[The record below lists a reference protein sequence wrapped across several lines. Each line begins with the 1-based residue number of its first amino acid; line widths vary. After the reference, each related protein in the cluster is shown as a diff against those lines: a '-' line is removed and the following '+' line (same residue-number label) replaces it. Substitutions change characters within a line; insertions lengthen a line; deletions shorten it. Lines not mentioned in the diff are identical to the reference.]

1 MDTRDTP
8 EQAELRRTARRLARQ
23 VGPHSVAD
31 LDDRK
36 RGERLAEAV
45 RDAGWLELR
54 HDRGDGD
61 PLASGV
67 EAAIIADALGEAVA
81 DVPFAGPILAADLAR
96 RAGARP
102 IDGTVVA
109 FSPNLIDAAVVS
121 SPATD
126 TPILAVDCTAQ
137 GSIAAYVL
145 VPEGDGYHL
154 ALAACRTSQLVAT
167 HRGAVPPNARRP
179 QVLAEADG
187 KSDGADLTRA
197 IRSLPA
203 GVPVLPVPDQSRR
216 LTRDDLDIWA
226 ALGLALTSADLVG
239 LMRGVLDVSVAYAQE
254 RKQYGVPIGT
264 FQAVQHLLAE
274 ARCLME
280 GAFSAALYPA
290 WAVDQLAPAE
300 ARAAGRV
307 AKAYCARAARTV
319 CETAVQVHGG
329 MGNTWD
335 CIVHVYLRRALL
347 SSQWFGDDGEQLRQ
361 LERTRLGVVHGLS

>member
-1 MDTRDTP
+1 MDVRDTP
-8 EQAELRRTARRLARQ
+8 EQAELRRTARRLAREL
-23 VGPHSVAD
+23 GPRTVAD
-31 LDDRK
+31 LDSGTR
-36 RGERLAEAV
+36 RERLAAAV
-45 RDAGWLELR
+45 RDAGWLQLR
-54 HDRGDGD
+54 QDADDGH

-96 RAGARP
+96 RAGTRA
-102 IDGTVVA
+102 IEGAVVA
-109 FSPNLIDAAVVS
+109 VSPDLIDAAVVS
-121 SPATD
+121 GPATE
-126 TPILAVDCTAQ
+126 TQILAVDHAAHGPVT
-137 GSIAAYVL
+137 AYVL
-145 VPEGDGYHL
+145 VTEGDGYRL
-154 ALAACRTSQLVAT
+154 ALLQ
-167 HRGAVPPNARRP
+167 
-179 QVLAEADG
+179 ADG
-187 KSDGADLTRA
+187 GRDGADLTRA

-203 GVPVLPVPDQSRR
+203 GASLVPVPDQSRH
-216 LTRDDLDIWA
+216 LTRDDLDAWA

-239 LMRGVLDVSVAYAQE
+239 LMRGVLDASVAYAQE
-254 RKQYGVPIGT
+254 RKQYGVAIGT

-280 GAFSAALYPA
+280 GALSAALYPA
-290 WAVDQLAPAE
+290 WAVDELRPDE
-300 ARAAGRV
+300 ARVAGRV

-361 LERTRLGVVHGLS
+361 LERTRLGMPHGLS